1 MQAKGPD
8 VKLTNLSDSLQEI
21 LSKESSTLDDLKAH
35 ITEEKKRVV
44 KFFDKLK
51 ANYLEIIDE
60 KMNLLLKELDDQV
73 INLSLNFQLLSST
86 LERAKGNRKSEIP
99 SSDSLIQNINS
110 LSSTSEL
117 EKLLGSY
124 ESEIQEK
131 RAFDS
136 LLSDGA
142 SKFLEDRI
150 NCLAQD
156 LARVIAARPT
166 AKLFEKD
173 IFPTLNGELRQVL
186 STIGSRIRDRIVSL
200 ALGPLRWIREL

>member
-1 MQAKGPD
+1 M
-8 VKLTNLSDSLQEI
+8 
-21 LSKESSTLDDLKAH
+21 
-35 ITEEKKRVV
+35 

-86 LERAKGNRKSEIP
+86 LERAKGNGKSEIP
-99 SSDSLIQNINS
+99 SSDSLIQNILIVLAVPQNWK
-110 LSSTSEL
+110 
-117 EKLLGSY
+117 KLLGSY

-131 RAFDS
+131 RAFDY

-156 LARVIAARPT
+156 LARVIAARPA